1 MKSNKPRQL
10 FSIRRPNLAASI
22 ALATGLLMPALAS
35 AQAQLLFST
44 DFSTASQPVANGP
57 ISMGGTVAPEVSVS
71 TLAKGATATFAIF
84 EYDTASGG
92 GFDTAPLFAGA
103 RPSQLPNAFD
113 LIQYIDFTLSNT
125 SAAPLKLAGFSFTL
139 VRKGF
144 AGVAG
149 ATLRSSLDSY
159 TADLI
164 AFSNDALSGTKSLVD
179 VNWSSNPLDLNAL
192 NGITFR
198 IYLWTPSTASSSAR
212 LGIDDIQINAVPEP
226 STYALLVLAAVGL
239 GARVIRRRRR
249 S

>member
-1 MKSNKPRQL
+1 MNSNKPRQL
-10 FSIRRPNLAASI
+10 FLIRRPNWAASI
-22 ALATGLLMPALAS
+22 ALAAGLLMPALTS

-44 DFSTASQPVANGP
+44 DFSTASQPVVNGP
-57 ISMGGTVAPEVSVS
+57 ISMGGTLAPEVEVS
-71 TLAKGATATFAIF
+71 TLAKGASATFGIF
-84 EYDTASGG
+84 EYDTTSGG

-103 RPSQLPNAFD
+103 RPSQLPNSFD
-113 LIQYIDFTLSNT
+113 SNQYIDFTLSNT
-125 SAAPLKLAGFSFTL
+125 SAAPLELAGFSFTL

-144 AGVAG
+144 AGEAG

-164 AFSNDALSGTKSLVD
+164 AFSNDVLSGTKSLVD
-179 VNWSSNPLDLNAL
+179 VDWSSSPLGLDAL
-192 NGITFR
+192 NDITFR
-198 IYLWTPSTASSSAR
+198 IYLWTPSSSASLAR

-226 STYALLVLAAVGL
+226 STYALLVLAAAGL